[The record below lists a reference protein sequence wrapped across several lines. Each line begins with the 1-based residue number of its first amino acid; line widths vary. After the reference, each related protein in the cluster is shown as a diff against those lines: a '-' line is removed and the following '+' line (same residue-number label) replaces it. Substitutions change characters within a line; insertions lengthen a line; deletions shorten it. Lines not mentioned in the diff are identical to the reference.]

1 VRPDDVRR
9 ALIELPPLPYDPR
22 SLLLPDARDA
32 AVLVALRFDVRGP
45 VAYIV
50 ERSSGMR
57 DHAGELGFFGGKLD
71 DGETAEEAALRE
83 AGEEAGLEPGEVELL
98 GRLSPVPVITRKY
111 LLHPF
116 VAELRSQPRLASSEH
131 VALFEVELWPWLAGE
146 QVIPLAPS
154 LWRGLELSVPHFTIA
169 GRIMYGAS
177 AVILFELLSRLAG
190 DRLRTELVKDRPWGK
205 RYEAEER

>member
-9 ALIELPPLPYDPR
+9 ALSERRAQSYDPR

-32 AVLVALRFDVRGP
+32 AVLVALRFGERGP
-45 VAYIV
+45 TAYVV
-50 ERSSGMR
+50 ERSSAMR
-57 DHAGELGFFGGKLD
+57 DHAGELGFFGGKVD
-71 DGETAEEAALRE
+71 EGETAEEAALRE
-83 AGEEAGLEPGEVELL
+83 AFEEAGLERGEVELL
-98 GRLSPVPVITRKY
+98 GELSPTPVITRKY

-116 VAELRSQPRLASSEH
+116 VAALGAEPRLASSEH
-131 VALFEVELWPWLAGE
+131 VALYEVELWPWLEGAE
-146 QVIPLAPS
+146 VIPLAPS

-190 DRLRTELVKDRPWGK
+190 ERLRTELVKERPWGK

>member
-98 GRLSPVPVITRKY
+98 GRLSPVPVITPQVPAPPVRGGSY
-111 LLHPF
+111 
-116 VAELRSQPRLASSEH
+116 ARSPGSR
-131 VALFEVELWPWLAGE
+131 
-146 QVIPLAPS
+146 APS
-154 LWRGLELSVPHFTIA
+154 TWRSSRSSSGLGS
-169 GRIMYGAS
+169 RAS
-177 AVILFELLSRLAG
+177 R
-190 DRLRTELVKDRPWGK
+190 
-205 RYEAEER
+205 

>member
-1 VRPDDVRR
+1 VRPEEVRR
-9 ALIELPPLPYDPR
+9 ALADLPPLPYDPR

-32 AVLVALRFDVRGP
+32 AVLVALRFGERGP
-45 VAYIV
+45 TAYVV
-50 ERSSGMR
+50 ERSSAMR

-71 DGETAEEAALRE
+71 EGETAEQAALRE
-83 AGEEAGLEPGEVELL
+83 ASEEAGLEPGEVELL
-98 GRLSPVPVITRKY
+98 GQLSPTPVITRKY

-116 VAELRSQPRLASSEH
+116 VAALSADPRLASSEH
-131 VALFEVELWPWLAGE
+131 VALFEVELWPWLEGE
-146 QVIPLAPS
+146 AVIPLAPS
-154 LWRGLELSVPHFTIA
+154 LWRDLELSVPHFTIA

-190 DRLRTELVKDRPWGK
+190 DRLRTELVKERPWGK

>member
-1 VRPDDVRR
+1 VRPEEVRR
-9 ALIELPPLPYDPR
+9 ALTELPPLPYDPR

-32 AVLVALRFDVRGP
+32 AVLVALRFGGRGP
-45 VAYIV
+45 TAYVV
-50 ERSSGMR
+50 ERSSNMR

-71 DGETAEEAALRE
+71 EGETAEQAALRE
-83 AGEEAGLEPGEVELL
+83 ASEEAGLEPSEVELL
-98 GRLSPVPVITRKY
+98 GQLSPTPVITRKY

-116 VAELRSQPRLASSEH
+116 VAALGAEPRLASSEH
-131 VALFEVELWPWLAGE
+131 VALFEVELWPWLEGE
-146 QVIPLAPS
+146 ATIPLAPS

-190 DRLRTELVKDRPWGK
+190 DRLRTELVKERPWGK